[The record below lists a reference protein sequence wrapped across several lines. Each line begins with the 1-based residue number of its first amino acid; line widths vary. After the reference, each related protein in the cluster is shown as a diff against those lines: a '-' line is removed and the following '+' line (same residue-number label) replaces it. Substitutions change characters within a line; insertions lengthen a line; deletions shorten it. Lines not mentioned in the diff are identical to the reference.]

1 MWASSLEQGN
11 WERYFWTAGM
21 VLLVALWSFPPFLMV
36 ITAFKTEPEILANP
50 FALPQGLNLDAFMK
64 TWKILSYTEL
74 FWNSLLYSTA
84 GSALAVALA
93 VVPALAFS
101 SYPIPGRVT
110 MFVLLLTTLMLP
122 QQTVVIPLF
131 SLLRS
136 LHLLDTRLGLIL
148 VHGAYGMP
156 FEILI
161 LTGFM
166 SSIPKELI
174 AAGRID
180 GCSDYLLLRYIVVPL
195 LLPAIA
201 VGFTL
206 NFIDIWKEY
215 FFALIF
221 MTSNSVLPVTVGI
234 LSVSNDQYFIS
245 MNLPSAAVVLAQL
258 PIAILFVFAYRT
270 ITQGLYVGAVKG

>member
-1 MWASSLEQGN
+1 MWANSSEQGN
-11 WERYFWTAGM
+11 WERYLWTAGM
-21 VLLVALWSFPPFLMV
+21 VLLVTLWSFPPFLMI
-36 ITAFKTEPEILANP
+36 ITALKTEPEILASP
-50 FALPQGLNLDAFMK
+50 FALPEGRNFDAFMNA
-64 TWKILSYTEL
+64 WKILSYSEL
-74 FWNSLLYSTA
+74 FWNSLLYSVA
-84 GSALAVALA
+84 GSALAVVLA
-93 VVPALAFS
+93 IVPALAFS
-101 SYPIPGRVT
+101 NYPIPGRIT
-110 MFVLLLTTLMLP
+110 IFVLLLTTLMLP

-166 SSIPKELI
+166 SNVPKELI
-174 AAGRID
+174 AAGRVD
-180 GCSDYLLLRYIVVPL
+180 GCSDFSLLRYIVVPL
-195 LLPAIA
+195 LLPAVA

-234 LSVSNDQYFIS
+234 LSVSNNQYFMS
-245 MNLPSAAVVLAQL
+245 MN
-258 PIAILFVFAYRT
+258 
-270 ITQGLYVGAVKG
+270 

>member
-1 MWASSLEQGN
+1 
-11 WERYFWTAGM
+11 
-21 VLLVALWSFPPFLMV
+21 MV
-36 ITAFKTEPEILANP
+36 ITALKTEPEILANP
-50 FALPQGLNLDAFMK
+50 FALPGGLNLSAFMK
-64 TWKILSYTEL
+64 TWKILSYSEL
-74 FWNSLLYSTA
+74 FWNSLLYSAA
-84 GSALAVALA
+84 GSALAVTLA
-93 VVPALAFS
+93 IVPALAFS
-101 SYPIPGRVT
+101 SYPIRGRIAI
-110 MFVLLLTTLMLP
+110 FVLLLTTLMLP

-136 LHLLDTRLGLIL
+136 LNLLDTRFGLVL

-166 SSIPKELI
+166 SSIPKDLI

-180 GCSDYLLLRYIVVPL
+180 GCSDISLLRYIIIPL
-195 LLPAIA
+195 LLPAVA

-221 MTSNSVLPVTVGI
+221 LTSNSVLPVTVGI
-234 LSVSNDQYFIS
+234 LSVSNDQYFTS

-258 PIAILFVFAYRT
+258 PIAILFVLAYRT
-270 ITQGLYVGAVKG
+270 ITQGLYVGAVKE